1 MLSWI
6 FSQTSKQSRINHQE
20 TAIKYQRSFRPIRF
34 IKITMS
40 KSLMN
45 HLSAETTS
53 TVKAK
58 SNSSNIS
65 IVNDD
70 NYLTT
75 VRTPKLQC

>member
-1 MLSWI
+1 
-6 FSQTSKQSRINHQE
+6 
-20 TAIKYQRSFRPIRF
+20 
-34 IKITMS
+34 MS